1 MASTNPAVR
10 ETERKEFLAYLAE
23 FPSIQPLN
31 SVGYYRKAY
40 KDAIPYGRSVLECDN
55 AQAAAEI

>member
-1 MASTNPAVR
+1 M
-10 ETERKEFLAYLAE
+10 AE

-55 AQAAAEI
+55 AQAAAEIKQLTEEIYGNA